1 MQVHEGKAFQVEHAA
16 GAETL
21 WQESGIFER
30 LQGAKVSG
38 AGKNSEVSRENSG
51 NEGQGSDGIRLC
63 EQLNALA
70 FTLTEL
76 GAMMCELRSDMI

>member
-1 MQVHEGKAFQVEHAA
+1 MQVHEGKAFQVEHTA

-21 WQESGIFER
+21 WQER

-38 AGKNSEVSRENSG
+38 AGKNSELSWENSG
-51 NEGQGSDGIRLC
+51 NEGQGSDGIRLR

-70 FTLTEL
+70 FTLSWEP
-76 GAMMCELRSDMI
+76 